1 MDTQTLR
8 AAILAIVDRALLDQN
23 TADYHDRPQDSPEPS
38 VVTDRIMALIDHK
51 PEGN

>member
-1 MDTQTLR
+1 MNTQTLR

-23 TADYHDRPQDSPEPS
+23 TADYHDNPGDAPDAD